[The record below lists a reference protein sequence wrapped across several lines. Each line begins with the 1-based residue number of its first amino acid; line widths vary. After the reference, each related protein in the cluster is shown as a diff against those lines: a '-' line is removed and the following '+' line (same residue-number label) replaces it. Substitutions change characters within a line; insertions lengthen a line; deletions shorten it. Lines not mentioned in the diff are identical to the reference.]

1 MSEVKVYETD
11 EVAEILHITR
21 RTLYN
26 YIKAG
31 QIKPIKVGR
40 SWRFTEETLNDFLKR
55 GTEEDYLEKLEA
67 AKTKNKK

>member
-11 EVAEILHITR
+11 EVAKILHITR

-67 AKTKNKK
+67 AKAKNKK

>member
-67 AKTKNKK
+67 AKNKNKR